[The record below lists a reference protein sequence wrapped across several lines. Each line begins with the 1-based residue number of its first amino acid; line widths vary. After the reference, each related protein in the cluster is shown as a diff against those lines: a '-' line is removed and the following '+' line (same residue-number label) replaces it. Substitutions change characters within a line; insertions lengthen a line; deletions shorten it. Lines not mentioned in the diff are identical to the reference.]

1 MHLLIEDIFDPATQN
16 FAFDPVLPSL
26 KNRIMSFSQLKI
38 LSQCFKSLRIEPIL
52 HKSSGFLGQNGLRTA
67 AISEKPLESLLLQC
81 KAMDAS

>member
-38 LSQCFKSLRIEPIL
+38 LSQCFKSLQIEPIL
-52 HKSSGFLGQNGLRTA
+52 HKFSGFLGQNGLRTA

-81 KAMDAS
+81 NAMDAS